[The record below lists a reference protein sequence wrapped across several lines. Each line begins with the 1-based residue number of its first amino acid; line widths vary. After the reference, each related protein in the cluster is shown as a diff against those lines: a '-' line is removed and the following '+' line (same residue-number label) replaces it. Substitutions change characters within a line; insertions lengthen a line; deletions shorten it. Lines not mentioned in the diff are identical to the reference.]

1 MSKIPE
7 IQIGQSVKAQDRL
20 RVPDTEVRLG
30 GRESVGFEP
39 ITRPARALIG
49 WIDPRRVDSLFA
61 GPDLPAY
68 QQAAARARAAVRAR
82 APSVEQADVL
92 GPLPKDAREYVTEW
106 MAGNLNAA
114 DGSWRGEMADLRQ
127 VFAAQPF
134 IFTDHV
140 HERVSDLDEN
150 DAVSLASFTLSG
162 RQSVPVSGQYDFTK
176 NAYVFASPNPNLH
189 VLGNWN
195 GQAEGHAIFGFA
207 VGLVT
212 SFMNVA
218 VYQGRAFLCD
228 GYHRALGLLRRG
240 VYRVPVMVRD
250 CIGFEDM
257 GFPQGMLPQDVYLGD
272 RPPRLPD
279 YLNDDVAVS
288 VNRTATQKVIVIQAS
303 RRRNFPNPPCF
314 VNIAKYL
321 SVSARMKF
329 STVTGTDW
337 PVAEGGGDCA

>member
-7 IQIGQSVKAQDRL
+7 IQIPQSIKAQDRL
-20 RVPDTEVRLG
+20 KARDTEVSLG
-30 GRESVGFEP
+30 ERESVSFET

-49 WIDPRRVDSLFA
+49 WIDIRQVDSLFA
-61 GPDLPAY
+61 GPDLPSY
-68 QQAAARARAAVRAR
+68 HEAAARARAAVQAR
-82 APSVEQADVL
+82 APGVEQADVL
-92 GPLPKDAREYVTEW
+92 RPLPKDAHEYVSEW
-106 MAGNLNAA
+106 MAGNLNPA

-134 IFTDHV
+134 VFTDHV
-140 HERVSDLDEN
+140 GERVSDLDEN
-150 DAVSLASFTLSG
+150 DVVSLASFTLSA

-176 NAYVFASPNPNLH
+176 NAYVFASPNPNLQ

-207 VGLVT
+207 VGLMT

-218 VYQGRAFLCD
+218 VYQGRVFLCD

-240 VYRVPVMVRD
+240 LYRVPVMVRD

-257 GFPQGMLPQDVYLGD
+257 GFPQGMLPQDAYLGE

-279 YLNDDVAVS
+279 YLNDEVAVS
-288 VNRTATQKVIVIQAS
+288 VNRTATQKVIVVQAS
-303 RRRNFPNPPCF
+303 RWRNFPNPPCF

-329 STVTGTDW
+329 STVTGTEW
-337 PVAEGGGDCA
+337 PVAEAGGDCA